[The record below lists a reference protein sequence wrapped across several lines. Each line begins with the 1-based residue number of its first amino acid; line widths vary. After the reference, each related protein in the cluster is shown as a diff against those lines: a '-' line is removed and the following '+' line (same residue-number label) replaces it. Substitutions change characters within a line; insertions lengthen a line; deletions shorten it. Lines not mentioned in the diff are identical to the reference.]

1 MHRYVQLALAR
12 STVGVIS
19 AFFYYASR
27 KYVLLSVNSENLHCT
42 FLSNVRG
49 PVSPD

>member
-12 STVGVIS
+12 SMVGVIS
-19 AFFYYASR
+19 AFFYYDSC
-27 KYVLLSVNSENLHCT
+27 KYVLLSVYSEKLHCT
-42 FLSNVRG
+42 FLRNVCG